1 MGGRGV
7 PFSSPRAFGRCESRR
22 AVALPWRVLSLHTAA
37 DLLTAAATLEHLA
50 PLARAIGCA
59 GTPLPVDAD
68 ARVALGLPDVSGAR
82 IIAGPGA
89 LRILL
94 LEWPRRAPLRE
105 RIATASARLTSRA
118 PHLLWLVI
126 AVDRAGTALT
136 LATWTADRAR
146 PRIAALTVDRR
157 HVVPSDAETLCA
169 LATATSDGDD
179 IMTHTRWVE
188 VLGRD
193 ALTRRFYRAL
203 DGVVTHLA
211 EGATTRARACDR
223 REIALLW
230 LSRLLFLSFLET
242 KGWLDG
248 DRRFLARH
256 FEMCAGRAGGAHR
269 RLLLPLF
276 FGTLNTPVP
285 HRAATAR
292 ALGMIPFLNGGLF
305 ARSPIER
312 RHAELHFPDAAL
324 GRVFDDL
331 LTRYRFTARED
342 DVTWSDAAV
351 DPEMLGKA
359 FESLMASRARRDSG
373 AYYTPHALVS
383 RVTRTA
389 LVEALTTSG
398 LGGAHVASALDG
410 APIDPMLAGMLRQ
423 RTLDLAILDPACGS
437 GAFLVHALDELTSLL
452 VRCRD
457 TRGPVAIRRALLT
470 RSIFGVDINPT
481 AVWLCELRLWLAVV
495 IDHDETDPLRVPPL
509 PNLDRHIRVGDALSG
524 SAFREVTIVAGGAR
538 IARLRG
544 RYARASG
551 SRKRTLERELD
562 RAERAHARAVLDA
575 AIARCAASRR
585 ALLATWRGR
594 DLFGDR
600 YTPTAA
606 ERAEAQA
613 LRLRSRDLRA
623 ERQALIHGAALPF
636 SFPTHFPDAASRG
649 GFDAIIGNPP
659 WVRLHRIPVDSRRR
673 LRATFAV
680 FAGASWTHGAEVA
693 HVGRGFAAQVDLA
706 ALFVERS
713 LDLLRDGAPL
723 ALLLPAKLWRA
734 LAGGGV
740 RRLLS
745 ERATVVAVEDW
756 SASPAAFDAATYP
769 SLLLARRGHGSPAPD
784 VTLAI
789 RHRTG
794 VVRWMVRRGA
804 LGFEPD
810 DGAPWLLLPPPARD
824 AFDRLRE
831 AGTPLHQTALGRP
844 MLGVK
849 CGCNEA
855 FVVRD
860 AAVEPEVLRPVV
872 RGESLTT
879 WRVGHTTE
887 AIIWTH
893 GPDGR
898 VLPTLPP
905 RTRRWLERW
914 RPRLT
919 ARSDA
924 RGSCWWSLFR
934 TAAADCRRAR
944 VVWADMGKTPR
955 ASVLAA
961 ADPAVPLNSCYV
973 IACDREEDAHA
984 FAALLNSAIAAAW
997 LNALAEPARGGYRRY
1012 LGWTVALLP
1021 IPRDW
1026 ERARTLLA
1034 PLGMR
1039 AAAGRPPGED
1049 ELSRAVAR
1057 AYRLRATD
1065 LEPLLAWTGR

>member
-1 MGGRGV
+1 M
-7 PFSSPRAFGRCESRR
+7 
-22 AVALPWRVLSLHTAA
+22 LSLHAAA

-50 PLARAIGCA
+50 PLARVIGGSGA
-59 GTPLPVDAD
+59 PLPLADD
-68 ARVALGLPDVSGAR
+68 ARAALGLSGANDAR
-82 IIAGPGA
+82 IVAGPGS

-94 LEWPRRAPLRE
+94 LEWPAGTHLRD
-105 RIATASARLTSRA
+105 RIAASATRLTARA

-126 AVDRAGTALT
+126 GVERAGSALT

-157 HVVPSDAETLCA
+157 QVVPSDAETLCA
-169 LATATSDGDD
+169 LATASDGDD
-179 IMTHTRWVE
+179 AMTHTRWVE

-203 DGVVTHLA
+203 EGVVTHLA
-211 EGATTRARACDR
+211 ESATTRANTADR

-256 FEMCAGRAGGAHR
+256 FEACAGRPGGAHR

-276 FGTLNTPVP
+276 FGTLNTPV
-285 HRAATAR
+285 HRRAATAR
-292 ALGMIPFLNGGLF
+292 DFGTIPFLNGGLF
-305 ARSPIER
+305 ARSPLER
-312 RHAELHFPDAAL
+312 RHSGLHFPDDAL

-342 DVTWSDAAV
+342 DVQWSDAAV

-359 FESLMASRARRDSG
+359 FESLMASQARRESG

-383 RVTRTA
+383 RVTRAA
-389 LVEALTTSG
+389 LLEALTVPG
-398 LGGAHVASALDG
+398 LRSCDVTAALDG
-410 APIDPMLAGMLRQ
+410 VAIDITTATLVRQ
-423 RTLDLAILDPACGS
+423 RALELAILDPACGS
-437 GAFLVHALDELTSLL
+437 GAFLVHALEELTRLV
-452 VRCRD
+452 VRCGETRD
-457 TRGPVAIRRALLT
+457 SVSIRRALLT

-495 IDHDETDPLRVPPL
+495 IAHDETNPLRVPPL
-509 PNLDRHIRVGDALSG
+509 PNLDRHIRVGDALAGGAFSD
-524 SAFREVTIVAGGAR
+524 SAIVPGGAR
-538 IARLRG
+538 IARLRS

-562 RAERAHARAVLDA
+562 RAERTHARAVLDA
-575 AIARCAASRR
+575 GIARCSAARR
-585 ALLATWRGR
+585 ALLAAWRGR

-600 YTPTAA
+600 YSASPA
-606 ERAEAQA
+606 ERAEAQQ

-623 ERQALIHGAALPF
+623 ARRTLTHGGALPF
-636 SFPTHFPDAASRG
+636 SFATHFPDAASRG
-649 GFDAIIGNPP
+649 GFDAIVGNPP
-659 WVRLHRIPVDSRRR
+659 WVRLHRIPLEARRR
-673 LRATFAV
+673 MRATFAV
-680 FAGASWTHGAEVA
+680 FTRASWEHGADA
-693 HVGRGFAAQVDLA
+693 AQAGRGFAAQVDLA
-706 ALFVERS
+706 ALFVERA

-740 RRLLS
+740 RRLLA
-745 ERATVVAVEDW
+745 ERATVVALEDW
-756 SASPAAFDAATYP
+756 SEFPAAFDAATYP
-769 SLLLARRGHGSPAPD
+769 SVLVARRGRVSPAHD
-784 VTLAI
+784 VALAI
-789 RHRTG
+789 R
-794 VVRWMVRRGA
+794 RRDGA
-804 LGFEPD
+804 LQWTLRRSALGLDPD
-810 DGAPWLLLPPPARD
+810 DAAPWLMLPPPAREI
-824 AFDRLRE
+824 FDRLRQ
-831 AGTPLHQTALGRP
+831 AGTPLHATSIGRP

-855 FVVRD
+855 FVVASAD
-860 AAVEPEVLRPVV
+860 AAVEETVLRPVI
-872 RGESLTT
+872 RGESLAP
-879 WRVGHTTE
+879 WRIGYRDQ

-893 GPDGR
+893 GADGR
-898 VLPTLPP
+898 VLPVLPP
-905 RTRRWLERW
+905 RARRWLERW
-914 RPRLT
+914 RPRLA
-919 ARSDA
+919 ARTDV

-944 VVWADMGKTPR
+944 VVWADMGKAPR
-955 ASVLAA
+955 AAVLAPG
-961 ADPAVPLNSCYV
+961 DRAVPLNSCYV

-984 FAALLNSAIAAAW
+984 VAALLNSAIAAAW

-1021 IPRDW
+1021 VPHDW

-1039 AAAGRPPGED
+1039 AASGEQIDD
-1049 ELSRAVAR
+1049 ELSHAVAR
-1057 AYRLRATD
+1057 AYRLRLAE
-1065 LEPLLAWTGR
+1065 LEPLLAWMGR

>member
-1 MGGRGV
+1 MPVGAG
-7 PFSSPRAFGRCESRR
+7 
-22 AVALPWRVLSLHTAA
+22 ALPWRVLSLRAAA
-37 DLLTAAATLEHLA
+37 DLLTAAATLEHLV
-50 PLARAIGCA
+50 PLARAVGCA
-59 GTPLPVDAD
+59 GAPLPLDDD
-68 ARVALGLPDVSGAR
+68 ARIALGLSDASGVR
-82 IIAGPGA
+82 IITGAGS

-94 LEWPRRAPLRE
+94 LEWPRGTPLRE
-105 RIATASARLTSRA
+105 RVGAASVRLTTRA
-118 PHLLWLVI
+118 PHLLWLLI
-126 AVDRAGTALT
+126 AAERGGTVLT
-136 LATWTADRAR
+136 LATWTPERAR
-146 PRIAALTVDRR
+146 PRVAALTVDRR
-157 HVVPSDAETLCA
+157 QVVPSDAETLCA
-169 LATATSDGDD
+169 LASATSDADD

-211 EGATTRARACDR
+211 EGAATRASASDR

-256 FEMCAGRAGGAHR
+256 FETCVGRAGGAHR

-285 HRAATAR
+285 RRAATAR
-292 ALGMIPFLNGGLF
+292 ALGTIPFLNGGLF

-312 RHAELHFPDAAL
+312 RHRELHFPDHAL

-342 DVTWSDAAV
+342 DATWSEAAV

-383 RVTRTA
+383 RVTRAA
-389 LVEALTTSG
+389 LVEALVTPG
-398 LGGAHVASALDG
+398 LSAADVAVALDG
-410 APIDPMLAGMLRQ
+410 ATVDATMSAMLRQ
-423 RTLDLAILDPACGS
+423 RILDLAILDPACGS

-452 VRCRD
+452 VRCHD
-457 TRGPVAIRRALLT
+457 ARGSVAIRRALLT

-495 IDHDETDPLRVPPL
+495 IDHHELDSLRIPPL

-524 SAFREVTIVAGGAR
+524 SAFREATLVPGGAR

-551 SRKRTLERELD
+551 SRKRTLEREL
-562 RAERAHARAVLDA
+562 ERVERVHARAVLDA

-585 ALLATWRGR
+585 VVLAAWRGR

-600 YTPTAA
+600 YSPTSA
-606 ERAEAQA
+606 ERAEAAA
-613 LRLRSRDLRA
+613 LRLRARELRA
-623 ERQALIHGAALPF
+623 ARHALVHGGALPF
-636 SFPTHFPDAASRG
+636 SFATHFPDAASRG
-649 GFDAIIGNPP
+649 GFDAIVGNPP
-659 WVRLHRIPVDSRRR
+659 WVRLHRIPVDARRR

-680 FAGASWTHGAEVA
+680 FAGASWEHGAEAA
-693 HVGRGFAAQVDLA
+693 HAGRGFAAQVDLA

-740 RRLLS
+740 RRLLT
-745 ERATVVAVEDW
+745 ERAALIALEDW
-756 SASPAAFDAATYP
+756 SESPAAFEAATYP
-769 SLLLARRGHGSPAPD
+769 SLLLARRGRASPPPD
-784 VTLAI
+784 VALAM
-789 RHRTG
+789 RRRTG
-794 VVRWMVRRGA
+794 IVHWMVRRSA
-804 LGFEPD
+804 LGFDPD
-810 DGAPWLLLPPPARD
+810 EGAPWLIIPPPAR
-824 AFDRLRE
+824 AVFDRLRA
-831 AGTPLHQTALGRP
+831 AGTPLHQTPLGRP

-855 FVVRD
+855 FVMRD
-860 AAVEPEVLRPVV
+860 APVEVDVLRPVI
-872 RGESLTT
+872 RGEAMTR
-879 WRVGHTTE
+879 WRVEPTGE

-893 GPDGR
+893 GADGR
-898 VLPTLPP
+898 VLPALPP

-914 RPRLT
+914 RPRL
-919 ARSDA
+919 AGRSDA

-944 VVWADMGKTPR
+944 VVWADVGKSPR
-955 ASVLAA
+955 AAVVAA
-961 ADPAVPLNSCYV
+961 SDPTVPLNSCYV

-984 FAALLNSAIAAAW
+984 FAALLNSTIAAAW

-1034 PLGMR
+1034 PLGLR
-1039 AAAGRPPGED
+1039 ASTGREPGED
-1049 ELSRAVAR
+1049 ELSHAVAR
-1057 AYRLRATD
+1057 AYHLRLGD

>member
-1 MGGRGV
+1 
-7 PFSSPRAFGRCESRR
+7 
-22 AVALPWRVLSLHTAA
+22 VLSLHAAA
-37 DLLTAAATLEHLA
+37 DLLTAAATIEHLA
-50 PLARAIGCA
+50 PLARVIGGSGA
-59 GTPLPVDAD
+59 PLPLTGE
-68 ARVALGLPDVSGAR
+68 ARTALGLSDTRDAR
-82 IIAGPGA
+82 IVAASGS

-94 LEWPRRAPLRE
+94 VEWPRGTALRE
-105 RIATASARLTSRA
+105 RIAAAAVRLSARA

-126 AVDRAGTALT
+126 GVERAGSAVA

-169 LATATSDGDD
+169 LATASDGDD
-179 IMTHTRWVE
+179 VMTHTRWVE

-203 DGVVTHLA
+203 EGVVTNLA
-211 EGATTRARACDR
+211 DGATTRASVGDR

-256 FEMCAGRAGGAHR
+256 FEASAGRAGGAHR

-276 FGTLNTPVP
+276 FGTLNTPV
-285 HRAATAR
+285 HKRAAAAR
-292 ALGMIPFLNGGLF
+292 DFGTIPFLNGGLF
-305 ARSPIER
+305 ARSPLER
-312 RHAELHFPDAAL
+312 RHRGLHFADDAL

-342 DVTWSDAAV
+342 DVQWSDAAV

-359 FESLMASRARRDSG
+359 FESLMASRPRRESG

-383 RVTRTA
+383 RVTRAA
-389 LVEALTTSG
+389 LLEALALPG
-398 LGGAHVASALDG
+398 LRRGDISAALDG
-410 APIDPMLAGMLRQ
+410 ATVDLTTATMLRQ
-423 RTLDLAILDPACGS
+423 RALDLTILDPACGS
-437 GAFLVHALDELTSLL
+437 GAFLVHALEELTRLL
-452 VRCRD
+452 VRCGDDRD
-457 TRGPVAIRRALLT
+457 AVTIRRSLLT

-495 IDHDETDPLRVPPL
+495 IEHEEVDPLRIPPL
-509 PNLDRHIRVGDALSG
+509 PNLDRHIRVGDALG
-524 SAFREVTIVAGGAR
+524 GAAFHDTTIVPGGAR
-538 IARLRG
+538 IARLRA
-544 RYARASG
+544 RYSRASG

-562 RAERAHARAVLDA
+562 RAERSHARDVLNA
-575 AIARCAASRR
+575 GIARCAATRR
-585 ALLATWRGR
+585 ALLAAWRGR
-594 DLFGDR
+594 DLFGER
-600 YTPTAA
+600 YSPTST
-606 ERAEAQA
+606 ERAEAQV

-623 ERQALIHGAALPF
+623 ARAVLTHGGALLF
-636 SFPTHFPDAASRG
+636 SFATHFADAAARG

-659 WVRLHRIPVDSRRR
+659 WVRLHRIPVDARRR

-680 FAGASWTHGAEVA
+680 FTRAAWQHGAEAA
-693 HVGRGFAAQVDLA
+693 HAGHGFAAQVDLA

-740 RRLLS
+740 RRLLA
-745 ERATVVAVEDW
+745 ERATVVALEDW
-756 SASPAAFDAATYP
+756 SEYPATFDAATYP
-769 SLLLARRGHGSPAPD
+769 SLLVARCGRASPARD
-784 VTLAI
+784 VTMAI
-789 RHRTG
+789 RRRDGTLEWTHR
-794 VVRWMVRRGA
+794 RAA
-804 LGFEPD
+804 LGLDPD
-810 DGAPWLLLPPPARD
+810 DAAPWLMLPPPARET
-824 AFDRLRE
+824 FDRLRG
-831 AGTPLHQTALGRP
+831 AGTALHQTPLGRP
-844 MLGVK
+844 LLGVK

-855 FVVRD
+855 FIVRVGD
-860 AAVEPEVLRPVV
+860 APIEEAMLRPVI
-872 RGESLTT
+872 RGESLAP
-879 WRVGHTTE
+879 WRVADSGE

-893 GPDGR
+893 GENGH
-898 VLPTLPP
+898 VLPVLPP
-905 RTRRWLERW
+905 RARRWLERW
-914 RPRLT
+914 RPRLA

-934 TAAADCRRAR
+934 TAAADCRRPR
-944 VVWADMGKTPR
+944 VLWADVGKAPR
-955 ASVLAA
+955 AIVLPAG
-961 ADPAVPLNSCYV
+961 DRAVPLNSCYV

-984 FAALLNSAIAAAW
+984 LATLLNSVVAAAW

-1021 IPRDW
+1021 VPRDW

-1039 AAAGRPPGED
+1039 ASFGGELGQSEALD
-1049 ELSRAVAR
+1049 AVAR
-1057 AYRLRATD
+1057 AYRLRPAD
-1065 LEPLLAWTGR
+1065 LEPLLAWMGR